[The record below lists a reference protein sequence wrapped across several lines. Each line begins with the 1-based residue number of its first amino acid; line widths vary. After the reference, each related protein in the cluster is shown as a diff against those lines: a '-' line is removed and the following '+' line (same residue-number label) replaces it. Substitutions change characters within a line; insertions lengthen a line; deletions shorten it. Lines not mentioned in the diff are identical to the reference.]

1 MSECCGKPCDTPFC
15 PMCGKRLSEY
25 FLGIQGLKRH
35 VDGYVKS
42 LAASLEELP
51 SGEWSDKKEK
61 RLDKWKGWQSAVKE
75 LMDDASKQNEG

>member
-1 MSECCGKPCDTPFC
+1 MSVECCGKPCDTPFC

-42 LAASLEELP
+42 LAASREELP
-51 SGEWSDKKEK
+51 PGDLSDKKEK
-61 RLDKWKGWQSAVKE
+61 LLDKWQGWQAALQGLIDGS
-75 LMDDASKQNEG
+75 G